1 MIRRKENYIGINQNI
16 PFKVLDAGLYRLL
29 LLGVVDKSEILKDM
43 YEVTAG
49 KNRAEK
55 AAAFANQILTRPDQI
70 IDYIKANF
78 SAQDYLNLPER
89 ERKAMILALLCTTYP
104 IVYHF
109 LVLLGSAFKSQKE
122 IGRSYINQKL
132 ASQYGS
138 NRTLDIAIDAMIP
151 MAINLDTIQRSRT
164 AFYEALPAKAI
175 LHPIIAEIYLYA
187 DIFCS
192 GTKSVLKD
200 EISTRP
206 WYCFYQPQ
214 AYKPGVG
221 SLANY
226 SSGMIGGGYIGI

>member
-1 MIRRKENYIGINQNI
+1 MSKRKDNYIGINQNI

-29 LLGVVDKSEILKDM
+29 VSGIVNRTELLKDM

-55 AAAFANQILTRPDQI
+55 AAAFANQILTRPEQI
-70 IDYIKANF
+70 IHYIKANF

-89 ERKAMILALLCTTYP
+89 ERKALILALLSTTYP

-109 LVLLGSAFKSQKE
+109 LILLGTAFKSQKE

-138 NRTLDIAIDAMIP
+138 NRTLDIAIDAIIP
-151 MAINLDTIQRSRT
+151 MAIGLDTIQRSRT
-164 AFYEALPAKAI
+164 AFYEALAPKVI
-175 LHPIIAEIYLYA
+175 LHPIVAEIYVYA
-187 DIFCS
+187 DIICS

-221 SLANY
+221 SLVNY